1 MFSNRFDKV
10 IDTRAIDSI
19 ESSIR
24 NVHRFERVIA
34 SMRKRHRFERFID
47 ANSYRYEIVID
58 PAVKL
63 RAKESTSLLLM
74 DLL

>member
-24 NVHRFERVIA
+24 NVHRFERVIDA
-34 SMRKRHRFERFID
+34 EKTSIRKSHRCKQLSIRNCHRSCSQIT
-47 ANSYRYEIVID
+47 
-58 PAVKL
+58 VKL
-63 RAKESTSLLLM
+63 QAKESTS
-74 DLL
+74 